1 SVHATVAVS
10 DFSQVNAL
18 LADPA
23 FDFRRKA
30 AVPPGTPLLQ
40 QCAGADETR
49 IVRRGADHVTI
60 AATMACRGMVILAD
74 SFYPGWRLT
83 IDGQPATM
91 IEAYGALRGVVVEQ
105 GVHTVDMIYRP
116 LSNLGG
122 AALSLTGLIA
132 VGGIVLWSRARGA
145 A

>member
-1 SVHATVAVS
+1 
-10 DFSQVNAL
+10 
-18 LADPA
+18 
-23 FDFRRKA
+23 
-30 AVPPGTPLLQ
+30 
-40 QCAGADETR
+40 
-49 IVRRGADHVTI
+49 
-60 AATMACRGMVILAD
+60 MACRGIVILAD

-83 IDGQPATM
+83 IDGQPARI

-105 GVHTVDMIYRP
+105 GVHTIDMIYRP

-132 VGGIVLWSRARGA
+132 VGGIVLWSRPRGA